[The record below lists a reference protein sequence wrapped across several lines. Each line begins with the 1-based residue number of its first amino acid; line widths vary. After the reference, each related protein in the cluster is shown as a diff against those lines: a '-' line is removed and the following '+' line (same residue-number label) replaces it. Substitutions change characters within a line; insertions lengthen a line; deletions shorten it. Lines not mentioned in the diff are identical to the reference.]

1 MHRDNEDRLMKPFK
15 DWGIRNKLIV
25 PVFAVVVLGGGGII
39 WALMEMHGEITN
51 DALPEERALDGIR
64 RASLELLS
72 EYREFMIVQS
82 DATRQEID
90 ELKEEIER
98 YETAFERLRGSEV
111 AETPFIAA
119 INAAVQ
125 KLKRIGDETIALRL
139 RLLDHLGTM
148 EAFEAIGRHVHAV
161 GHLGAEAGDAED
173 SATSAEP
180 AEDGRV
186 PELRELVDE
195 YLSEL
200 REYVLAPND
209 ATRQEIAEI
218 ERSLE
223 RISRARDDDGASEL
237 ANQAQDADESE
248 PIRHLLEAGR
258 VSIALTTAFLV
269 KHDDL
274 EEIEDE
280 LLAVL
285 DEAGS
290 VVARETDE
298 AFEIGFASV
307 AGLILAVLV
316 MISLVGYGVTQQIA
330 KSVTALANAAG
341 RLGGGDLNSRADV
354 GGEDEIG
361 GLATAFNEMAQS
373 LQETTVSRHEL
384 AKEVDERKRSES
396 DLKKLKEGLEQMV
409 DERTTELREAQE
421 SLVRQ
426 ERLAVLGQMSAVVSH
441 ELRNPLGTIRTSMIT
456 IADNTEGRGL
466 DVEGAIERIVRNIKR
481 CDGIIVELLDYTRD
495 TAPSREPTDVDEWL
509 GGVLDELEVPPG
521 LSLGRDLVSGV
532 EADIDR
538 DRLRRAVINIYDNAC
553 QAVTG
558 NGNGAD
564 KEVAVATRADGKRV
578 EIQVTDSGP
587 GIADDELGN
596 LFEPLYS
603 TKSFGIGLGLPVV
616 KKIAEEHGGG
626 VEISSEIGRG
636 TRVTLWLPLTA
647 PEQGRNETS

>member
-1 MHRDNEDRLMKPFK
+1 MNL
-15 DWGIRNKLIV
+15 
-25 PVFAVVVLGGGGII
+25 
-39 WALMEMHGEITN
+39 
-51 DALPEERALDGIR
+51 
-64 RASLELLS
+64 SLSNTSIQTTL
-72 EYREFMIVQS
+72 
-82 DATRQEID
+82 AT
-90 ELKEEIER
+90 
-98 YETAFERLRGSEV
+98 
-111 AETPFIAA
+111 
-119 INAAVQ
+119 
-125 KLKRIGDETIALRL
+125 
-139 RLLDHLGTM
+139 
-148 EAFEAIGRHVHAV
+148 
-161 GHLGAEAGDAED
+161 
-173 SATSAEP
+173 
-180 AEDGRV
+180 
-186 PELRELVDE
+186 
-195 YLSEL
+195 
-200 REYVLAPND
+200 
-209 ATRQEIAEI
+209 
-218 ERSLE
+218 
-223 RISRARDDDGASEL
+223 
-237 ANQAQDADESE
+237 
-248 PIRHLLEAGR
+248 
-258 VSIALTTAFLV
+258 
-269 KHDDL
+269 
-274 EEIEDE
+274 
-280 LLAVL
+280 
-285 DEAGS
+285 
-290 VVARETDE
+290 
-298 AFEIGFASV
+298 
-307 AGLILAVLV
+307 ILVLV
-316 MISLVGYGVTQQIA
+316 MIVLMGLGVIGASVYRDAVDEGFQALDNTNRRLEQVSAIRKDYEIQIQEWKNLLLRGQDENVFYKHLGRFYDSERVTLVAALGLAEMVADTFPVQPVLDEFLRVHRRVGRKYRDAIRLYNASDSDPHFVADKLVAGLDNEPRKLLDRIGGILKKERQTTHSDVNATL
-330 KSVTALANAAG
+330 ALAEQVGIGVALLLMLGAVMLIYWLLNIRMVRPLHQAIAVADQISVGNLDSHITIG
-341 RLGGGDLNSRADV
+341 R
-354 GGEDEIG
+354 EDEIG
-361 GLATAFNEMAQS
+361 TLLSALKTM
-373 LQETTVSRHEL
+373 QERLIYSRTEERRLTKDLEQTV
-384 AKEVDERKRSES
+384 AERERSES

-409 DERTTELREAQE
+409 DERTTELRETQE

-596 LFEPLYS
+596 IFEPLYS

-647 PEQGRNETS
+647 PEQEGIETS